1 MIENVNMSLK
11 KKTQGLKL
19 LVKLELFLEGQNLIK
34 TIHFK
39 YIIYITW
46 LTAFIKWLRLK
57 NYPDKHQGE

>member
-39 YIIYITW
+39 YIIYIT
-46 LTAFIKWLRLK
+46 
-57 NYPDKHQGE
+57 